1 MLTFFVV
8 SLLFYRHGKKGR
20 EELGLGGEPFEIF
33 LG

>member
-8 SLLFYRHGKKGR
+8 TLLFYRHGKQGR